1 MLFWQVFNF
10 LRRFAFL
17 LLFFMRIVQL
27 KPGCKTVSHLQ
38 KFGECFFRSP
48 IEILLSSTVV
58 MLMIQTNG
66 YAQ

>member
-17 LLFFMRIVQL
+17 LLFFMQMVQL

-38 KFGECFFRSP
+38 SLENV
-48 IEILLSSTVV
+48 SSEV
-58 MLMIQTNG
+58 L
-66 YAQ
+66 